1 MNLHKNFGRRI
12 LISLVFALT
21 FLPVPGTALASQPA
35 APIQSHSLE
44 ETVSSINSLDK
55 ETAALLS
62 ESTDPVLPSSG
73 LPALP
78 SYRNSAEYPLARA
91 SLPTRYDSRSL
102 GLVTPVK
109 NQDPWG
115 SCWAFGTLSAGESS
129 LIKKKLADTSI
140 DLSEMHLTYFFFQ
153 CPADPLGLTKNDTVR
168 NNTGENFLNTGGNNL
183 FTMFALSKWL
193 GAAPESLVP
202 YSNTSSINPAYAY
215 QDTAHLQNAR
225 FVNTADMNSVKNLIM
240 QYGAVSTS
248 IYYHPTFENENGAYL
263 FPVSNFSTNH
273 IVSIVGWDDNYSRD
287 NFEVIFQGRKIKPS
301 INGAWIVKNSY
312 GTSGGDQGYLYISYQ
327 DASCMQTSGDY
338 LSYAFDMERADNYD
352 HNYQYDGSFGSG
364 YISAMNGTSI
374 ANVYKINANSGKNE
388 QLKAVSFSLFS
399 QNVNYSIQIYKNPSS
414 GNPSSGSPVF
424 STPQTGTTTYSGYYT
439 IPLKEQPVFNQGD
452 TFSVVITLKSSAGGS
467 IDYFVDQTSS
477 SNAELQFVSN
487 SSKNQSFYKSAATD
501 DEWIDHHSLGSGK
514 TARIKAFTV
523 NTTKPATKVELIT
536 NTLKRPTLSYL
547 KRVSSSKVRLKWRSV
562 KNAKKYEI
570 YRSTKKNSGYRK
582 IATTSKTTFTNSK
595 LTPGAT
601 YYYKIR
607 ARRTLNGA
615 PAYSKHSSAKSVKLT
630 LSAPRL
636 ISAKASGKK
645 NVKVKWTKIS
655 GVKGYEVFR
664 STSKKRGFKK
674 VKTLGKTSFT
684 DKPSK
689 KRTYYYKV
697 RCYNIVS
704 KKKVYS
710 SFSSVIKSR

>member
-1 MNLHKNFGRRI
+1 M
-12 LISLVFALT
+12 
-21 FLPVPGTALASQPA
+21 
-35 APIQSHSLE
+35 
-44 ETVSSINSLDK
+44 
-55 ETAALLS
+55 
-62 ESTDPVLPSSG
+62 
-73 LPALP
+73 
-78 SYRNSAEYPLARA
+78 
-91 SLPTRYDSRSL
+91 
-102 GLVTPVK
+102 
-109 NQDPWG
+109 
-115 SCWAFGTLSAGESS
+115 
-129 LIKKKLADTSI
+129 
-140 DLSEMHLTYFFFQ
+140 
-153 CPADPLGLTKNDTVR
+153 
-168 NNTGENFLNTGGNNL
+168 
-183 FTMFALSKWL
+183 
-193 GAAPESLVP
+193 
-202 YSNTSSINPAYAY
+202 
-215 QDTAHLQNAR
+215 
-225 FVNTADMNSVKNLIM
+225 
-240 QYGAVSTS
+240 
-248 IYYHPTFENENGAYL
+248 
-263 FPVSNFSTNH
+263 
-273 IVSIVGWDDNYSRD
+273 
-287 NFEVIFQGRKIKPS
+287 
-301 INGAWIVKNSY
+301 KNSY

-607 ARRTLNGA
+607 ARRTINGA
-615 PAYSKHSSAKSVKLT
+615 PAYSKHSSVKSVKLK

-636 ISAKASGKK
+636 ISAKTSGKK
-645 NVKVKWTKIS
+645 NVKVKWTKVS
-655 GVKGYEVFR
+655 GAKGYEVFR

-684 DKPSK
+684 DKLSK

-697 RCYNIVS
+697 RCYNTVN

-710 SFSSVIKSR
+710 SFSSVMKSR